1 MALYR
6 AKPGDGAAWVTGAS
20 SGIGRAL
27 ALELA
32 ASGYTVIATA
42 RDAARLAE
50 LEAEAGALPGR
61 IVALAGDVTDAD
73 AMAEIVKTARS
84 RFGAISLAV
93 LNAGIYTRARGDGL
107 LVSRFEKTFAV
118 NLMGVVNCLV
128 PVAETMKAAGRGQ
141 IAVMSSVAG
150 FGGIPTGAAYGASKA
165 ALINMAESLKFDFDK
180 LDIRI
185 QVINPGFVETPATE
199 VNPFAMPA
207 LMDAGE
213 AAARIARG
221 LARGGFQVAF
231 PKRLVWLAKLAGFLP
246 YRLYFPLVAA
256 VTGWNRRPAAGRPA
270 VSAARGSVPS
280 VGSLDRPAS

>member
-1 MALYR
+1 MSLYR
-6 AKPGDGAAWVTGAS
+6 ARPGDGTAWITGAS

-42 RDAARLAE
+42 RDAARLAAVAE
-50 LEAEAGALPGR
+50 EAKGLAGR
-61 IVALAGDVTDAD
+61 IVPMPGDVTDAG
-73 AMAEIVKTARS
+73 AMAKVVDAAVAE
-84 RFGAISLAV
+84 FGAISLAV

-107 LVSRFEKTFAV
+107 VVSRFEKTFAV

-128 PVAETMKAAGRGQ
+128 PVVEVMKASRRGQ
-141 IAVMSSVAG
+141 VALMSSVAG
-150 FGGIPTGAAYGASKA
+150 FGGIPTSAAYGASKA
-165 ALINMAESLKFDFDK
+165 ALINMAESLKFDLDK

-199 VNPFAMPA
+199 MNSAAMPA

-221 LARGGFQVAF
+221 LRRGGFQIAF
-231 PKRLVWLAKLAGFLP
+231 PRRLVWPAKLVGLLP
-246 YRLYFPLVAA
+246 YSLYFPLLAA
-256 VTGWNRRPAAGRPA
+256 VTGWRRRPADTRPRQRRPHGR
-270 VSAARGSVPS
+270 
-280 VGSLDRPAS
+280 